1 METFET
7 LFVKLEIDFSVF
19 QDNKDLFEEAFTHR
33 SAVNERSKLKAHNER
48 LEFLGDAVLE
58 LVTTEFLYKKFE
70 DKPEGDL
77 TALRS
82 ALVKKENL
90 ALVARK
96 LDIGNLLKM
105 SKGEA
110 RSGGREK
117 DYLLANL
124 IEAFIGALY
133 LSQHYKL
140 SKNFIERF
148 ILCELDDILKTN
160 AHIDAKSKF
169 QEITQGDFG
178 ITPTYNVIS
187 ESGKD
192 HDKTFVLGAFLNEI
206 TVGEGTGGSKKEAQ
220 VAAASNAL
228 ENKESW
234 ENKFPKKQ
242 QALND

>member
-1 METFET
+1 MNDFEN
-7 LFVKLEIDFSVF
+7 LFAKLGIDFIIF
-19 QDNKDLFEEAFTHR
+19 EKNKKYFEEAFTHR
-33 SAVNERSKLKAHNER
+33 SAVNERSKLKVHNER

-58 LVTTEFLYKKFE
+58 LVTTEFLYKKFK

-77 TALRS
+77 TAMRS

-90 ALVARK
+90 AHVAKK
-96 LDIGNLLKM
+96 LDIGKLLRM

-124 IEAFIGALY
+124 MESFIGALY
-133 LSQHYKL
+133 LSEHYNL
-140 SKNFIERF
+140 SKAFIEKF
-148 ILCELDDILKTN
+148 ILCELDDILKN
-160 AHIDAKSKF
+160 NSHIDAKSKF
-169 QEITQGDFG
+169 QEFTQGYFG

-192 HDKTFVLGAFLNEI
+192 HDKTFILGAFLNEI
-206 TVGEGTGGSKKEAQ
+206 KVGEGTGGSKKEAQ

-228 ENKESW
+228 KNKESW
-234 ENKFPKKQ
+234 EDEFPKKQ
-242 QALND
+242 VQND